1 MKIRTSAYALGR
13 IVGTMQLSLG
23 RSKWQDVVLTVAL
36 LFFGLVG
43 TRFAARLQ
51 DGVPLDVFAYL
62 LITLAAAGLLL
73 RSIRP
78 LWTFGFAVV
87 SIAVYL
93 ALGYPFGPILLTGV
107 ASMYA
112 VARYASVQAAFVCGL
127 LYTLAVFPAFRTE
140 SLTSW
145 ITWSAGWIF
154 LPAAAGVLIG
164 LRQRSTMD
172 AREHAVVSE
181 RLRLAQEVHDVV
193 GHGLSVIAMQ
203 AGVALY
209 VLDKDPAKAR
219 ASLEAIRDTS
229 KEALDGLRSELDTL
243 RGSAPLRPS
252 ISLADLPALASRMR
266 EAGLEV
272 SVEVDGVAVP
282 EHYELAAY
290 RIIQESLTNVLR
302 HSSPGVTASVR
313 VYTTSSSL
321 IVEVADTGTPGRYVE
336 GHGITGMRARAEALG
351 GTLEVDAN
359 DGFKVIARIP
369 LPS

>member
-1 MKIRTSAYALGR
+1 MR
-13 IVGTMQLSLG
+13 I
-23 RSKWQDVVLTVAL
+23 KWQDVALTVAL

-43 TRFAARLQ
+43 TRFAARFQ
-51 DGVPLDVFAYL
+51 GAENLDVLAYL
-62 LITLAAAGLLL
+62 LIAVAASGLLF
-73 RSIRP
+73 RSVRP
-78 LWTFGFAVV
+78 LWTFGITITAV
-87 SIAVYL
+87 AVYL
-93 ALGYPFGPILLTGV
+93 AMGYPFGPILMSGV
-107 ASMYA
+107 AAMYA
-112 VARYASVQAAFVCGL
+112 MAAYSTIELTAGCAL
-127 LYTLAVFPAFRTE
+127 LYALVILPWWHD

-145 ITWSAGWIF
+145 VTWSASWTL
-154 LPAAAGVLIG
+154 LPAAAGVLMK
-164 LRQRSTMD
+164 LRRRSVVD

-252 ISLADLPALASRMR
+252 ISLADIPALATRMR

-272 SVEVDGVAVP
+272 SVELDEVELPDNHQLAV
-282 EHYELAAY
+282 Y
-290 RIIQESLTNVLR
+290 RIVQESLTNVLR

-313 VYTTSSSL
+313 VYTVRGSL
-321 IVEVADTGTPGRYVE
+321 VVEVADTGTPGAFLE
-336 GHGITGMRARAEALG
+336 GHGITGMRSRAEALG
-351 GTLEVDAN
+351 GTLEVDGSH
-359 DGFKVIARIP
+359 GFKVTARIP
-369 LPS
+369 LPP